1 MEEKGEENG
10 CHKELLLDNMRG
22 RRALGHEGNLKV
34 TDDLINNFM
43 KKGYSYLLP
52 ACFLDTPKGA
62 HGEAPLHCRYSI

>member
-34 TDDLINNFM
+34 TDDLIMTLQSSIKVMIFI
-43 KKGYSYLLP
+43 S
-52 ACFLDTPKGA
+52 
-62 HGEAPLHCRYSI
+62 APHSGQGTGFTS